1 MKQTLLLLLEKK
13 MKIKF
18 FIYYYLLFFIIKFYK
33 LIFMEFKKSNFY
45 SSNIN
50 LIKNTLEGIKS
61 NINDLKTVFIN
72 FLYFRK
78 MKMFLI
84 I

>member
-1 MKQTLLLLLEKK
+1 
-13 MKIKF
+13 
-18 FIYYYLLFFIIKFYK
+18 
-33 LIFMEFKKSNFY
+33 MEFKKSNFY

-72 FLYFRK
+72 FLYFRR
-78 MKMFLI
+78 MKKFLI